1 MELAQ
6 ATIFLAAAVVAVPL
20 FKRLGLGAVLGY
32 LAAGV
37 TIGPSGLGFIHEV
50 ESTLHFAE
58 LGVVFLMFL
67 VGLELQ
73 PSRLWK
79 LRAQV
84 FEFGGLQVIV
94 TTLLLAPIAWLLGLP
109 PVAAIVAGIALSLSS
124 TAFVLQILAERR
136 TLTSPPGHAAF
147 GILLFQDV
155 AASPLLAALPL
166 LGTARAAEAAGADP
180 WVQVGLAL
188 AVIVGLVLAGRFL
201 LGPLFRVVTGTR
213 IRELSA
219 ALALLIVLATALVVQ
234 EVGLS
239 MALGAFLAGV
249 LLADSPYRHE
259 LEADIDPFKGLLLG
273 LFFVAVGM
281 SAQLGIVAD
290 RPLLVTGLVLALIG
304 IKAAVLVVLGR
315 LVFRLNWRG
324 ALDLGISLSQGGE
337 FAFVVCSAA
346 VAAGVFARPTAD
358 LLIIV
363 VTLSMV
369 TTPLLFLL
377 RDRLSKETAE
387 ARPFD
392 TIDEENGVIIAGF
405 GRFGQIVARVL
416 RMARV
421 PFTALEINPT
431 QIDFVRRFGNKIFYG
446 DAARQDLLHAAGAG
460 KARLLVVAV
469 DDTEAALTIVRAARH
484 NFPQLRILARS
495 RNRQHTHALLACGA
509 DAVIRETFLSSLELA
524 RQALEELNLPGAD
537 AREIVATFREYDER
551 LLTEQF
557 AFRDDEQAM
566 IAHSKKSAEELERL
580 FETDARSER

>member
-6 ATIFLAAAVVAVPL
+6 ATIFLAAAVLAVPV

-37 TIGPSGLGFIHEV
+37 AIGPSGFAFIHEV
-50 ESTLHFAE
+50 DQTLHFAE

-73 PSRLWK
+73 PARLWK

-84 FEFGGLQVIV
+84 FEFGGLQVLV
-94 TTLLLAPIAWLLGLP
+94 TTLLLAPIGWALGLS
-109 PVAAIVAGIALSLSS
+109 PVAAVVAGVALSLSS

-136 TLTSPPGHAAF
+136 SLASPHGQAAF

-155 AASPLLAALPL
+155 AASPLLAVLPL
-166 LGTARAAEAAGADP
+166 LGEARAAAASGGDV
-180 WVQVGLAL
+180 WSQVGLAL
-188 AVIVGLVLAGRFL
+188 GVIVGLVIAGRYV

-219 ALALLIVLATALVVQ
+219 ALALLIVLATAMLM
-234 EVGLS
+234 EAVGLS

-259 LEADIDPFKGLLLG
+259 LEADIEPFKGLLLG

-281 SAQLGIVAD
+281 SAQLGIVAAQ
-290 RPLLVTGLVLALIG
+290 PLLVAGLVLGLVA
-304 IKAAVLVVLGR
+304 IKAAVLAVLGR
-315 LVFRLNWRG
+315 TMFKLPTRG
-324 ALDLGISLSQGGE
+324 ALDLGVSLSQGGE

-346 VAAGVFARPTAD
+346 VAAGVFARDLAD

-377 RDRLSKETAE
+377 RDRLGRETAQQ
-387 ARPFD
+387 RPFD
-392 TIDEENGVIIAGF
+392 EIDEPCGVIIAGM
-405 GRFGQIVARVL
+405 GRFGQIVGRVL
-416 RMARV
+416 RMAHVR
-421 PFTALEINPT
+421 FTALEVNPT
-431 QIDFVRRFGNKIFYG
+431 QIDFLRRFGSKIFYG
-446 DAARQDLLHAAGAG
+446 DAARLDLLQAAGAG
-460 KARLLVVAV
+460 TAKLLVVAV
-469 DDTEAALTIVRAARH
+469 DDTEAALNIVKHARH
-484 NFPQLRILARS
+484 QFPQLRILARS
-495 RNRQHTHALLACGA
+495 RNRQHTHALLAAGA
-509 DAVIRETFLSSLELA
+509 DRVMRETFLSSLETA
-524 RQALEELNLPGAD
+524 QHALEELELPD
-537 AREIVATFREYDER
+537 AREIVGAFRDWDER
-551 LLTEQF
+551 VLSEQF

-566 IAHSKKSAEELERL
+566 IAHAKKSAEELQRL
-580 FETDARSER
+580 FETDARSDR

>member
-6 ATIFLAAAVVAVPL
+6 ATIFLAAAVLAVPL

-37 TIGPSGLGFIHEV
+37 AIGPAGFAFIHEV

-73 PSRLWK
+73 PARLWK

-84 FEFGGLQVIV
+84 FEYGGLQVLV
-94 TTLLLAPIAWLLGLP
+94 TTLLLAPIAWLLGLT

-124 TAFVLQILAERR
+124 TAFALQVLGERHALA
-136 TLTSPPGHAAF
+136 TPFGHAAF

-155 AASPLLAALPL
+155 AASPLLAVLPA
-166 LGTARAAEAAGADP
+166 LGTAHAAADAGADP
-180 WVQVGLAL
+180 WVQVVLAVG
-188 AVIVGLVLAGRFL
+188 VIVGLVIAGRYL
-201 LGPLFRVVTGTR
+201 LGPLFRLVTGTR
-213 IRELSA
+213 VRELSA
-219 ALALLIVLATALVVQ
+219 ALALLIVLATAALVEQ
-234 EVGLS
+234 VGLS

-281 SAQLGIVAD
+281 SARLEIVAAD
-290 RPLLVTGLVLALIG
+290 PLPIAGLVIALVA
-304 IKAAVLVVLGR
+304 IKLGVLFGLGR
-315 LVFRLNWRG
+315 AVFKLSPRG

-337 FAFVVCSAA
+337 FAFVVCTAA
-346 VAAGVFARPTAD
+346 VAAGVFDRATAD
-358 LLIIV
+358 LVIIV

-377 RDRLSKETAE
+377 RDRLSRGTA
-387 ARPFD
+387 ADAGAYD

-416 RMARV
+416 RTARV
-421 PFTALEINPT
+421 QFTALEINPT
-431 QIDFVRRFGNKIFYG
+431 QIDFVRRFGSKIFYG
-446 DAARQDLLHAAGAG
+446 DAARLDLLHAAGAS

-469 DDTEAALTIVRAARH
+469 DDAEAALKIVRQARH
-484 NFPQLRILARS
+484 QFPQLRILARS
-495 RNRQHTHALLACGA
+495 RNRQHTHALIAAGA
-509 DAVIRETFLSSLELA
+509 DRVMRETFLSSLALA
-524 RQALEELNLPGAD
+524 EQALEELNIPGGD
-537 AREIVATFREYDER
+537 ARDMTTAFREYDER
-551 LLTEQF
+551 LLAEQF

-566 IAHSKKSAEELERL
+566 IAHSKKAAEELERL
-580 FETDARSER
+580 FERDARS